1 MSRPPRLP
9 GFDYL
14 GRYRYF
20 LTFCTFERR
29 KAFSDPKTATCVLTP
44 FRRTAQTSAFVIL
57 AYCIMPDHV
66 HLLVEGTTSSADFTR
81 FVKRL
86 KQSSGQI
93 YSRSTKQRLWQEGY
107 YDRVLRPTDDAKLVA
122 RYIVANPVRAG
133 LVRGLAEYPHIGSDV
148 WSVDE
153 LIDSIL

>member
-9 GFDYL
+9 GFDYV

-29 KAFSDPKTATCVLTP
+29 KAFSDPIAATCVLTQ

-57 AYCIMPDHV
+57 AYCVMPDHV
-66 HLLVEGTTSSADFTR
+66 HLLVEGMTSSADLTR

-93 YSRSTKQRLWQEGY
+93 YARGAKQRLWQEGY
-107 YDRVLRPTDDAKLVA
+107 YERVLRPTDDAKALA
-122 RYIVANPVRAG
+122 RYIVTNPVRAG
-133 LVRGLAEYPHIGSDV
+133 LARGLADYPHIGSDV
-148 WSVDE
+148 WTVDE

>member
-14 GRYRYF
+14 GPYRYF

-29 KAFSDPKTATCVLTP
+29 KAFSDSTTATCVLAQ
-44 FRRTAQTSAFVIL
+44 FRRTAKTSTFVIL
-57 AYCIMPDHV
+57 AVCIMPDHV
-66 HLLVEGTTSSADFTR
+66 HLLVEGTTPSADLTR

-93 YSRSTKQRLWQEGY
+93 YSWRAKQRRWQEGY
-107 YDRVLRPTDDAKLVA
+107 HDRVLRPSEDAKEVA

-133 LVRGLAEYPHIGSDV
+133 LVRGFAEYPHIGSDV
-148 WSVDE
+148 WSVGE